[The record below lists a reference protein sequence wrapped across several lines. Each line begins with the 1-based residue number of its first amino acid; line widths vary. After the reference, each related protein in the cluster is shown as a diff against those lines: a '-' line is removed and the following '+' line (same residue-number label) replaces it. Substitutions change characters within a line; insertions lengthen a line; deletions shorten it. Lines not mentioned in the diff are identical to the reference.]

1 MKKIIFTAVLILIGT
16 LATQTLFAKIVVV
29 STQGEVAYRD
39 EKMTQWMPLKEGT
52 ELYDGVKI
60 STGVRATATINLSG
74 NTVNIGSLTMMKVY
88 KNQLVDGMQ
97 QTNIGMRRGTMVADV
112 TKGDRVRTVFRVQTP
127 VVTSSIRG
135 TTLKVETSLPGT
147 SVKVS
152 DGSVRV
158 NSRNGQARVLSGR
171 LVYNLPT
178 GATEP
183 RPILANSVSVIAPA
197 GSTEREQASAEIFS
211 ADFPQG
217 TDVQIQVDR
226 PTHGTIII
234 HPGPFDRP

>member
-1 MKKIIFTAVLILIGT
+1 MKKKFFITAIILCSILS
-16 LATQTLFAKIVVV
+16 TQTLFAKIVVV

-39 EKMTQWMPLKEGT
+39 EKMTQWMPLKAGT
-52 ELYDGVKI
+52 ELQNGVRI

-88 KNQLVDGMQ
+88 ENRLIDSVQE
-97 QTNIGMRRGTMVADV
+97 TNIGMRRGSMVADV
-112 TKGDRVRTVFRVQTP
+112 TKGERIRTVFRVSTP
-127 VVTSSIRG
+127 VVTSAVRG
-135 TTLKVETSLPGT
+135 TTLKVDTGLSGT
-147 SVKVS
+147 SVRVS

-158 NSRNGQARVLSGR
+158 NSRSGQSRVLSGR
-171 LVYNLPT
+171 LVYNLPA
-178 GATEP
+178 GAMEP
-183 RPILANSVSVIAPA
+183 RPILTNSVSVIAPA

-234 HPGPFDRP
+234 HPGQLNP